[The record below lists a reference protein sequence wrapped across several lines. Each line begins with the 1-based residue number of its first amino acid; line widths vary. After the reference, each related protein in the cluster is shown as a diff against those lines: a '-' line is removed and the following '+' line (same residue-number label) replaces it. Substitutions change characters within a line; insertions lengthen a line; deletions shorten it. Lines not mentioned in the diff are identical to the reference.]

1 MYDESW
7 DIIFYLT
14 SVQTPDIDF
23 SCDKNIYP
31 LSIIRYYIGKGN
43 IFYHKKK

>member
-7 DIIFYLT
+7 DIIFCLT

-23 SCDKNIYP
+23 YCNKNIYP
-31 LSIIRYYIGKGN
+31 LSIILYYVGMGN
-43 IFYHKKK
+43 IFYYKKK